1 MGTSRSDPYHAHLFS
16 WRVNELMAEL
26 GNLRAPI
33 VGIVLLAMA
42 PLAWAK
48 IALNPDVT
56 QASIANTICVPG
68 YTKSVR
74 PSTSYTN
81 GVKRKLLREI
91 GLEETHLSDFELD
104 HIIPLALG
112 GHPRSLDNLM
122 LQPWEGVTGAKKKD
136 RLEVKLQCLVCSRQL
151 ELSEAQQVIYSDWPT
166 AYHTYAKTKC
176 QRGVRE
182 RKRSWRTWTQ
192 LLQPV
197 LA

>member
-1 MGTSRSDPYHAHLFS
+1 MRTSRSEPYRAHLFG
-16 WRVNELMAEL
+16 WHVNKLMAGL

-33 VGIVLLAMA
+33 VGIALLAMT
-42 PLAWAK
+42 PLAWSR
-48 IALNPDVT
+48 IALNLDVT
-56 QASIANTICVPG
+56 QASIAKTICVPG

-81 GVKRKLLREI
+81 GVKRKLLRES

-104 HIIPLALG
+104 HIVPLALG

-151 ELSEAQQVIYSDWPT
+151 ALSDAQQAIYSEWPA
-166 AYHTYAKTKC
+166 AYHTYAKMKC
-176 QRGVRE
+176 LRGTRE
-182 RKRSWRTWTQ
+182 RKEYQQELDSTRTNIR
-192 LLQPV
+192 
-197 LA
+197 